1 MRGSFL
7 FVQAMINIPIFSML
21 YWIIVYFGVI
31 AYSIRAN
38 NLSLLSFMIAY
49 SIYML
54 LDKSPTKGGWT
65 IISPSL
71 QRWFRNYPGFSW
83 LAQYFDSQLVKT
95 QDLDPKQQY
104 IFCYHPHGIIGIGSN
119 TMLATNGAD
128 FEQQF
133 PGVSNRD
140 YNIVLPPL

>member
-1 MRGSFL
+1 
-7 FVQAMINIPIFSML
+7 ML
-21 YWIIVYFGVI
+21 YWSIVYFGAV
-31 AYSIRAN
+31 AYSIRVN
-38 NLSLLSFMIAY
+38 NLSLLSFMAAY

-54 LDKSPTKGGWT
+54 LDKSPAKGGWA
-65 IISPSL
+65 ISPTL

-95 QDLDPKQQY
+95 QDLDATQQY

-119 TMLATNGAD
+119 TMLATNGVD

-133 PGVSNRD
+133 PGVSRT
-140 YNIVLPPL
+140 YCVLPLVAHLYARSLMCIP